1 MIAVRNIKAW
11 VALRPDAPL
20 RAAYNACYWVSRRSR
35 ISCWRVGSLSMERE
49 ISRTSQGRG
58 LRRYTV
64 PSLPTSTIMKPRGRN
79 LVRSAVFDAGFASD
93 KTITS
98 RSASSSGRASSI
110 SICWTNRGSAGLSAK
125 TITKRLTH
133 WNSAISTPSE
143 SKKILGVGASASG
156 AGTWSCAYA
165 GPINNGKTTAKQNR
179 FKCVMPSNIGHGTA
193 NSMAADAI
201 NRIIFA
207 DPHLTGCNQ
216 TTKAARCFDRK
227 RTSL

>member
-1 MIAVRNIKAW
+1 MSCERQIKQ
-11 VALRPDAPL
+11 
-20 RAAYNACYWVSRRSR
+20 RAGNLPNAFGRLSYCVSRRSR
-35 ISCWRVGSLSMERE
+35 ISCWRVGNLSMERE

-79 LVRSAVFDAGFASD
+79 LVRKAVSRAGLASD
-93 KTITS
+93 KTMTS
-98 RSASSSGRASSI
+98 RSASSSGRASNI

-125 TITKRLTH
+125 TITSRLIH
-133 WNSAISTPSE
+133 WNSVKSTPSE
-143 SKKILGVGASASG
+143 SKKMLSAGTSAS
-156 AGTWSCAYA
+156 WSCASA
-165 GPINNGKTTAKQNR
+165 GPINNGKTRAKQNR
-179 FKCVMPSNIGHGTA
+179 FKCFMPSNIGDETA

-207 DPHLTGCNQ
+207 DPHLTGRKE